1 MIRMM
6 TASLV
11 LLFATAM
18 AQAHMVYLVPSE
30 DGQSVTVVF
39 ADSLSADDKVTMDKL
54 AGLKLVTVV
63 DGKSN
68 LLEFTKNTH
77 SFSAKLGQ
85 KNAIIHGS
93 ATYGLLTKAEKPTLL
108 VYHPKTV
115 VGTVAA
121 TVGDAAALEIVP
133 ETTAGQ
139 TRFRLLA
146 KGKPVAAAEGSVM
159 LPDGSKEKVTTD
171 ADGFTAKFAKTG
183 RYAAYLKLTEAKS
196 GEHDGKKYEE
206 IRHYA
211 TLVADVK

>member
-11 LLFATAM
+11 LLFATM
-18 AQAHMVYLVPSE
+18 VAQAHMVYLVPSE

-39 ADSLSADDKVTMDKL
+39 SDSLNADEKVTMDKL
-54 AGLKLVTVV
+54 AGLKLITVI
-63 DGKSN
+63 DGKASPT
-68 LLEFTKNTH
+68 EFTKNAH
-77 SFSAKLGQ
+77 SFSTKLGQ
-85 KNAIIHGS
+85 KNAVIHGS

-115 VGTVAA
+115 VGTATAA
-121 TVGDAAALEIVP
+121 VGEAAALEIVP
-133 ETTAGQ
+133 ETAAGQ

-146 KGKPVAAAEGSVM
+146 KGKPVANAEGSVM

-171 ADGFTAKFAKTG
+171 AEGFTAKFAKTG
-183 RYAAYLKLTEAKS
+183 RYAAYMKLVEAKA

-206 IRHYA
+206 VRHYA